1 MYVIAGLG
9 NPGAQYETTRHNA
22 GYLAAEW
29 LRDMLG
35 APEWKSRF
43 HGQISQCRVGAEQV
57 LLVRP
62 ETFMNA
68 SGKCLAELAR
78 FYKLP
83 PEAFIV
89 IYDDIDLSVGSLRVR
104 ANGSAGTHNGMR
116 SIVEELGTQ
125 SFARVRIGIG
135 RPPQKMDLADYVL
148 GHFTAEET
156 PVMRQSVKA
165 AAEAAKEI
173 VCSGIEK
180 AAAAYNKT
188 VKTSQE

>member
-9 NPGAQYETTRHNA
+9 NPGARYETTRHNA
-22 GYLAAEW
+22 GYLAVEW
-29 LRDMLG
+29 LRELLG

-43 HGQISQCRVGAEQV
+43 QGQVSQCRVGAEQV

-68 SGKCLAELAR
+68 SGKCLAELAH

-125 SFARVRIGIG
+125 SFARKERRQFFIWLICLLRRFG
-135 RPPQKMDLADYVL
+135 RMLNLNGWQ
-148 GHFTAEET
+148 T
-156 PVMRQSVKA
+156 R
-165 AAEAAKEI
+165 
-173 VCSGIEK
+173 SGRG
-180 AAAAYNKT
+180 
-188 VKTSQE
+188 

>member
-22 GYLAAEW
+22 GYLAVEW
-29 LRDMLG
+29 LRELLS

-43 HGQISQCRVGAEQV
+43 HGQISQCRVGAEPV

-68 SGKCLAELAR
+68 SGKCLAELAH
-78 FYKLP
+78 FYKLQ

-116 SIVEELGTQ
+116 SIVEELGSQ

-156 PVMRQSVKA
+156 SVMRQSVKA
-165 AAEAAKEI
+165 AAEAAREI

-188 VKTSQE
+188 VRISQE